1 MLYLFKC
8 KTTKRTPTRNFKK
21 YQRHIFLKFCKIV
34 SCNLHIDDVMIE
46 SELSGKFEQKSL

>member
-34 SCNLHIDDVMIE
+34 SCNLHIDDVMTE

>member
-8 KTTKRTPTRNFKK
+8 KTTKRTPTRNLIK
-21 YQRHIFLKFCKIV
+21 YQKLIFLKFCKIV
-34 SCNLHIDDVMIE
+34 SCNLHIDDVMTG